1 MGGPLYSGEPFKR
14 RHEEQIKLVTSFD
27 WIDFDA
33 LSEVRACVVSSFEEA
48 KERAL
53 TDDARIAAIADSVE
67 ARVAA
72 LQQLAQEHAP
82 SQDSAEDDVEE
93 NVAADYTPKM

>member
-1 MGGPLYSGEPFKR
+1 M
-14 RHEEQIKLVTSFD
+14 TSFD

-48 KERAL
+48 KEHAL
-53 TDDARIAAIADSVE
+53 TDDARIEAIADSAE

-72 LQQLAQEHAP
+72 LQQLAQAHAP